1 MKNPVRG
8 HMFLGII
15 GVGRMGAAIVAGLVK
30 KKIFSPEE
38 IVICDQD
45 LLRAKSLS
53 TRFPVKSAGNLSEL
67 VALSDAVVLAVKPQD
82 KESVVTPI
90 KSSLTNKLLISILAG
105 VPTSYFEDKL
115 GKVPV
120 VRVMPNLGIKVGA
133 GMSFYA
139 PGRFARTTDL
149 KLVSRIFGSLGE
161 IAEIQEDKMDI
172 ITGLSGS
179 GPAYF
184 FLLMEILAEYAQK
197 NGISK
202 EISVRLAKQ
211 TARAAAFLVEEESP
225 SSLRAAVT
233 SKGGTTESALKVLE
247 EKQVREI
254 FTRAFDAALKR
265 AQELSGKT

>member
-1 MKNPVRG
+1 M
-8 HMFLGII
+8 LGII
-15 GVGRMGAAIVAGLVK
+15 GVGRMGSAIVAGLLQK
-30 KKIFSPEE
+30 KVFSPEE

-45 LLRAKSLS
+45 FLRTKSLT
-53 TRFPVKSAGNLSEL
+53 TRFSVKSADLSEL

-82 KESVVTPI
+82 IESVVTPI
-90 KSSLTNKLLISILAG
+90 KGHFPDKLLISILAG
-105 VPTSYFEDKL
+105 VSTSYFEDKL
-115 GKVPV
+115 GEVPV

-139 PGRFARTTDL
+139 PGRFARPSDRE
-149 KLVSRIFGSLGE
+149 LVSGIFGSLGE

-184 FLLMEILAEYAQK
+184 FLLMEILAGYAQK
-197 NGISK
+197 SGIS
-202 EISVRLAKQ
+202 EELSVKLAKQ

-233 SKGGTTESALKVLE
+233 SKGGTTEAAIKILE

-254 FTRAFDAALKR
+254 FTQAFDSALKR
-265 AQELSGKT
+265 ARELSAVK